1 MGILALVIFVVIL
14 ILWSVKLKRN
24 LGEAALI
31 GFLAILLL
39 GGTEAVNLFVQGIT
53 FASTFSVLYAAIAF
67 VFMAY
72 VIDKLGIVDK
82 LLGILNSLVGRLPG
96 APAFMDAIGSSV
108 LGTLSGGNSGNTAAT
123 GSITGP
129 WMIKNKWNREI
140 AAAVMVGNGGMAS
153 VLPPTTSMF
162 IVLGFAPV
170 ASAISVGEYYIALL
184 IAGAYQ
190 FIHRSVMIAF
200 FVKKQNIKAFPSET
214 LEPLSTSLKKGW
226 TSIFIYLGAI
236 IPLILTIG
244 PLANSLINNPSI
256 GEEAIDSIDIVVW
269 IPTLMIAIAFLL
281 GRKAL
286 PNSNKEMIEFI
297 QKSIPR
303 FTVIGALIFFAVAA
317 SEVLT
322 ELGLSENIAQLINT
336 LNSPAWLTLLLL
348 GIGITIIAG
357 PLTSTGT
364 LTAVGLVS
372 YEILVASGF
381 SPLIAAVAVITF
393 ASTSAQMPPASGSI
407 YIASGIVGAKP
418 EKTFGMLIFYY
429 AIPVIIIGW
438 LIGMGILPIWGG

>member
-1 MGILALVIFVVIL
+1 MGIIALIVFVSIL
-14 ILWSVKLKRN
+14 IVWSLWLKRN
-24 LGEAALI
+24 LGEASLI
-31 GFLAILLL
+31 GFIAISLL
-39 GGTEAVNLFVQGIT
+39 GGTKALDLFFRGIS
-53 FASTFSVLYAAIAF
+53 FASTFSVLYAAVAF

-72 VIDKLGIVDK
+72 VIDKFGIVER

-96 APAFMDAIGSSV
+96 APAIMDAVGSS
-108 LGTLSGGNSGNTAAT
+108 LMGTLSGGDSGNTAAT

-129 WMIKNKWNREI
+129 WMLKNKWNKEI
-140 AAAVMVGNGGMAS
+140 AASVMVGNGGMAS

-170 ASAISVGEYYIALL
+170 AAAITTGEYYIALL

-190 FIHRSVMIAF
+190 FIHRLILIGY
-200 FVKKQNIKAFPSET
+200 FVKKQGIKAFPAESIQ
-214 LEPLSTSLKKGW
+214 PLRVSLREGW

-244 PLANSLINNPSI
+244 PLSEVLKNIPSI
-256 GEEAIDSIDIVVW
+256 GESALKSIDIVIW
-269 IPTLMIAIAFLL
+269 IPTLMIAISFILARKSRPRSISSLL
-281 GRKAL
+281 DFV
-286 PNSNKEMIEFI
+286 SS
-297 QKSIPR
+297 SIPR
-303 FTVIGALIFFAVAA
+303 FTVIGALIFFAVAS

-322 ELGLSENIAQLINT
+322 ALGLSDNIAQLMSSANT
-336 LNSPAWLTLLLL
+336 PGWLTVLLL
-348 GIGITIIAG
+348 GIGITAIAG

-381 SPLIAAVAVITF
+381 SPLVSAVVVMTF

-407 YIASGIVGAKP
+407 YIASGIVGARP
-418 EKTFGMLIFYY
+418 EKTFGMLMLYY
-429 AIPVIIIGW
+429 ACPVILIGW
-438 LIGMGILPIWGG
+438 LIAMGILPI